1 MFIKDSKI
9 KDVSNYYRK
18 EFNSFGPTFKGVN
31 WNSRES
37 QELRFEQ
44 LMKVVDN
51 CDKSFSILDYG
62 CGYGAL
68 YPFMKRKFPTF
79 RFYGYDSLNV
89 MIEKATTI
97 YSGTKCSWF
106 SDSVNLVKT
115 DYVVASGLF
124 NVKLDYNDDDWKA
137 YVVDIIE
144 SFNALSLKGFAF
156 NLLTKYADKDRMK
169 NNLYYADPLFLFD
182 YCKINC
188 SRNVA
193 LLHDYSLY
201 EFTILVR
208 KKN

>member
-1 MFIKDSKI
+1 MPIKDSII
-9 KDVSNYYRK
+9 KDATNYYTEMLNR
-18 EFNSFGPTFKGVN
+18 FGPTFKGVN

-37 QELRFEQ
+37 QELRFKQ

-79 RFYGYDSLNV
+79 RFYGYDLSNV

-124 NVKLDYNDDDWKA
+124 NVKLDYPDDDWKA